1 MYCTHSYNYIYH
13 KISHLFARSG
23 LDKEFGFLWMIL
35 RDVCVLRAN
44 LFSLPF
50 VAGYGW
56 VGYCFSNFAHKPRHV
71 GHDSWILVCNCWG
84 WTVACLVDRPAFII
98 LKEYIYIYIYNTIPW
113 CSQIVGS
120 KPMCNDDPMM
130 FTLVFSAVGRPIF
143 QITRPFIFPGTGTV
157 PGRYSSIAF
166 AEFKHSGCVDIAAA
180 WTKGRAVCG
189 SWGPKCVMWHVTNHN
204 RCVWR

>member
-143 QITRPFIFPGTGTV
+143 QITRPFIFPGYGNGGQANIARALPKLPSSNT
-157 PGRYSSIAF
+157 PGVWF
-166 AEFKHSGCVDIAAA
+166 IAAA
-180 WTKGRAVCG
+180 WTYRADTCSVEVG
-189 SWGPKCVMWHVTNHN
+189 FTN
-204 RCVWR
+204 RQT